1 MPTELDKLKQA
12 FSTTLGLN
20 GSGIDFES
28 LAYGRTPGWDSVA
41 HMALVAEIE
50 NAFDI
55 MLMTDDVI
63 DMSDFPK
70 AKEIVSKYGV
80 DLES

>member
-1 MPTELDKLKQA
+1 MPTGLDKLKQA

-20 GSGIDFES
+20 GSGTDFES

-55 MLMTDDVI
+55 MLVTDDVI
-63 DMSDFPK
+63 DMSDFSK

-80 DLES
+80 VLQ